1 MTLQAR
7 ACTDLAESLWKFER
21 NWPPIS
27 SQGVALPGGVLCWS
41 SYGLIGGSVSLLG
54 EGFEVS
60 NALISPSIT
69 FHFLPSDQDVASTVS
84 ACVPPCSLP

>member
-1 MTLQAR
+1 MQSR
-7 ACTDLAESLWKFER
+7 MYTDLAESLWKFEC

-54 EGFEVS
+54 EGSEIS
-60 NALISPSIT
+60 NAQDITQYHSP
-69 FHFLPSDQDVASTVS
+69 LPAF
-84 ACVPPCSLP
+84 